1 MTTMRRMSF
10 ALAAAVATSGVLFAG
25 TAVEAAATVHP
36 RAAESGPPF
45 PYADCLKEVKKQYKG
60 KKDPVAT
67 CDALVKKGWIKK

>member
-1 MTTMRRMSF
+1 MTTMRRTTF
-10 ALAAAVATSGVLFAG
+10 ALAVAVATSGVLFTGA
-25 TAVEAAATVHP
+25 AAEAAATAQP
-36 RAAESGPPF
+36 RAEQSGPPF

>member
-1 MTTMRRMSF
+1 MRRTSF
-10 ALAAAVATSGVLFAG
+10 ALAAAVAMSGVLFTGAAAQVAVAATAHPQAG
-25 TAVEAAATVHP
+25 T
-36 RAAESGPPF
+36 SGPPF